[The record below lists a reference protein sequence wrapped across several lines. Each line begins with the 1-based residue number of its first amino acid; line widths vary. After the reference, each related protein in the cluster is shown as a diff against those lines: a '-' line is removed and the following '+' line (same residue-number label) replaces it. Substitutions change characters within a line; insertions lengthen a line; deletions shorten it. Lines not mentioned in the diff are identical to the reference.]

1 MCYNLYRKQEIILKI
16 LLIEDNLTIIKGLKY
31 NLEINDFVV
40 LVASCIKDA
49 KEYLIN
55 DDPELIILDITL
67 PDGNGLDLYE
77 NMIKEKNIPTIV
89 LTAKDEEDDIVRG
102 LELGADEYI
111 TKPFYTKELI
121 TRINR
126 LLLKRKKNSSIKID
140 DIMYNYD
147 KMEIYK
153 DNRKIDLSMI
163 EIEIINVLFNN
174 LNKVVSRDV
183 LLDKIWEITG
193 NDVDDHTITVYIKR
207 IREKIGTDIIVTVK
221 GIGYRIDYEK

>member
-1 MCYNLYRKQEIILKI
+1 MKI

-31 NLEINDFVV
+31 NLEINNFVV
-40 LVASCIKDA
+40 LVASSIKDA

-55 DDPELIILDITL
+55 DDVDLIILDITL
-67 PDGNGLDLYE
+67 PDGDGLDLYE
-77 NMIKEKNIPTIV
+77 NMIREKKIPTIV

-121 TRINR
+121 ARINR
-126 LLLKRKKNSSIKID
+126 LLLKRKKNSSIKIG
-140 DIMYNYD
+140 DIIYDYD
-147 KMEIYK
+147 KMEIYQ

-207 IREKIGTDIIVTVK
+207 IREKIGTDIIITVK